1 MQSEAILGSKGLK
14 KSPSEV
20 LAEQEQMEL
29 RKLLLM
35 PPEKPLLHARQV
47 VMNEKYE

>member
-1 MQSEAILGSKGLK
+1 MQSEATLGSKGIK

-29 RKLLLM
+29 RELFPIK
-35 PPEKPLLHARQV
+35 PEKPLLYARQV
-47 VMNEKYE
+47 VMNEKYG